1 MAKIRKNPQ
10 NHATRNQ
17 HNEKPKIQLSRRPPV
32 LPPHHSHFRYRRICR
47 RHRALVAVSLVFSV
61 AVFAIACFALATL
74 VPPNG
79 VVGGVGN
86 LRGICRFG
94 FATGRMGFVG
104 EGGLFA
110 LVDGV
115 LRIRNT
121 RCETSDRGYAGRRCG
136 LACFVALV
144 VCAFADSR
152 QSLVILSL
160 PLFSI
165 PAISIRL

>member
-17 HNEKPKIQLSRRPPV
+17 HNEQPKIQLSRRPPV
-32 LPPHHSHFRYRRICR
+32 LPSHHSHFRYRRICR

-61 AVFAIACFALATL
+61 TVFAIACFALATL

-86 LRGICRFG
+86 LREVCRFG
-94 FATGRMGFVG
+94 FATGRMGVVG

-110 LVDGV
+110 LVDGGCV
-115 LRIRNT
+115 FGILDVRSQIVDCSSPVRS
-121 RCETSDRGYAGRRCG
+121 CLLRRCRG
-136 LACFVALV
+136 LCLCGF
-144 VCAFADSR
+144 R
-152 QSLVILSL
+152 QLLVILSL
-160 PLFSI
+160 PLFSM